1 MLALSAEATMAVAV
15 AVVTGTLGAMAS
27 RRVPPVLALAAG
39 LALAGILGLA
49 TVEELVSGLS
59 NTGVITI
66 GAMLVLAKGIVQTG
80 VVTRLSWLLLATTQS
95 ARQALLRLSVP
106 IGIASGL
113 MNTTPLVAMLIP
125 ATRELEQTRRIPA
138 REVLLPIAHVTTLA
152 GSVTLIGTSSNL
164 LIAGIAAAS
173 GIEMRMLSYA
183 PVALP
188 TAIVGSLV
196 IFVVAPLL
204 LRGTMASAQPARD
217 WRVEIPITAH
227 ALLRGRRASA
237 EGVAR
242 TEQYELTGIHRWGT
256 EVGPDAEVEADDV
269 LTFSATE
276 AGVTALWRS
285 PLFGQSPQRLYATT
299 IKLASGKTLHD
310 FENDALR
317 VVAARTDRPLR
328 DTVPKPGETCFI
340 TTDSVETIARN
351 EAFALWQSAA
361 GRVPQ
366 PRKTWIAVG
375 IMGAVIASATLGLLP
390 IVLAAVA
397 GAVLMVLTGV
407 LTPGA
412 AGRALDWNVLFVIAG
427 SVGLG
432 AIVVSSG
439 LADLIASG
447 VRLASGG
454 SELLFVIAFAGIT
467 TIMTNLITNAA
478 AASILTPVGIAIAL
492 EYGIDPTVVLA
503 LIGTCISFTFLNP
516 FGHQTN
522 LMVMRPG
529 GYTTATF
536 LRFGAPVLLAALIT
550 AAVAAYLLI
559 LAGGEA

>member
-1 MLALSAEATMAVAV
+1 MLAL
-15 AVVTGTLGAMAS
+15 
-27 RRVPPVLALAAG
+27 AG
-39 LALAGILGLA
+39 GLTLAGILGLA
-49 TVEELVSGLS
+49 TVEELASGLA

-80 VVTRLSWLLLATTQS
+80 VVTRLSWLLLSSTQS
-95 ARQALLRLSVP
+95 ARQALRRLIAP
-106 IGIASGL
+106 IGVASAL

-138 REVLLPIAHVTTLA
+138 REVLLPVAHVTTLA

-164 LIAGIAAAS
+164 LIAGIAA
-173 GIEMRMLSYA
+173 GRGVEMGMLSYA

-188 TAIVGSLV
+188 TALVGSLV
-196 IFVVAPLL
+196 IYLVAPLL
-204 LRGTMASAQPARD
+204 LRGKVASTQATRE
-217 WRVEIPITAH
+217 WRVEIPVTAH
-227 ALLRGRRASA
+227 ALINGRRASN

-242 TEQYELTGIHRWGT
+242 TQEYELAGILRGGK
-256 EVGPDAEVEADDV
+256 VVDPDAEIEADDV
-269 LTFSATE
+269 LTFTATE

-285 PLFGQSPQRLYATT
+285 PLFGHSPQRLYATT
-299 IKLASGKTLHD
+299 IKFGGSKPLRD
-310 FENDALR
+310 FESDSLR
-317 VVAARTDRPLR
+317 VVAARTERPLR
-328 DTVPKPGETCFI
+328 DTVLAPGETCFI
-340 TTDSVETIARN
+340 TTDEVDAIGTN
-351 EAFALWQSAA
+351 EAFALWQPAA
-361 GRVPQ
+361 GRAPQ
-366 PRKTWIAVG
+366 PGNTWIAVG

-397 GAVLMVLTGV
+397 GAVLMVMTGV

-439 LADLIASG
+439 LADLIAGG

-454 SELLFVIAFAGIT
+454 SELLFVISFAAIT
-467 TIMTNLITNAA
+467 TLMTNLITNAA
-478 AASILTPVGIAIAL
+478 AASILTPVGIAIAF
-492 EYGIDPTVVLA
+492 EYGIDPKVILTL
-503 LIGTCISFTFLNP
+503 LGTCISFTFLNP

-522 LMVMRPG
+522 MMVMRPG

-536 LRFGAPVLLAALIT
+536 LRFGTPVLLAALVT
-550 AAVAAYLLI
+550 AAVVAYLLI
-559 LAGGEA
+559 LTTART

>member
-1 MLALSAEATMAVAV
+1 MSAEVTMAVAA
-15 AVVTGTLGAMAS
+15 AVVAGTLVAMAS
-27 RRVPPVLALAAG
+27 RRVPPVLALAGG
-39 LALAGILGLA
+39 LTLAGILGLA
-49 TVEELVSGLS
+49 TVEELLAGLA
-59 NTGVITI
+59 NPGIITI

-80 VVTRLSWLLLATTQS
+80 VVTRLTWALLSTARN
-95 ARQALLRLSVP
+95 ARQALRRLMVP
-106 IGIASGL
+106 IGLASAV

-164 LIAGIAAAS
+164 LIAGIAAGQ
-173 GIEMRMLSYA
+173 GIEMGMLSYA

-188 TAIVGSLV
+188 TALVGWLV
-196 IFVVAPLL
+196 IYLVAPVF
-204 LRGTMASAQPARD
+204 LRGRVATEQPARE
-217 WRVEIPITAH
+217 WRVEIPVTTH
-227 ALLRGRRASA
+227 ALITGRQASA

-242 TEQYELTGIHRWGT
+242 TQEYELVAIQRRGKALD
-256 EVGPDAEVEADDV
+256 PDGEIDPDDV

-285 PLFGQSPQRLYATT
+285 PLFGLSPQRLYATT
-299 IKLASGKTLHD
+299 IKLAGSQTLRD
-310 FENDALR
+310 LESESLR
-317 VVAARTDRPLR
+317 VVAAQTNRPLR
-328 DTVPKPGETCFI
+328 DTVPVPGDTCFI
-340 TTDSVETIARN
+340 TTDDVDEIGRN
-351 EAFALWQSAA
+351 EAFALWQPAA

-366 PRKTWIAVG
+366 PGNTWIAVG
-375 IMGAVIASATLGLLP
+375 IMGAVIAAATLGLLP

-407 LTPGA
+407 LTPGS
-412 AGRALDWNVLFVIAG
+412 AGRALDWNVLFVLAG

-439 LADLIASG
+439 LADLIADG

-454 SELLFVIAFAGIT
+454 SELLFVIAFAAIT
-467 TIMTNLITNAA
+467 TAMTNVITNAA
-478 AASILTPVGIAIAL
+478 AASIITPVGIAIAR

-522 LMVMRPG
+522 MMVLRPG

-536 LRFGAPVLLAALIT
+536 LRFGTPVLLAALVT
-550 AAVAAYLLI
+550 AAVVAYLLI
-559 LAGGEA
+559 RTSVLG

>member
-1 MLALSAEATMAVAV
+1 MSAEATMAVAA
-15 AVVTGTLGAMAS
+15 AVVTGTLVAMAS
-27 RRVPPVLALAAG
+27 RRVPPVLALAGG
-39 LALAGILGLA
+39 LVLAGILGLA

-59 NTGVITI
+59 NPGVITI

-80 VVTRLSWLLLATTQS
+80 VVTRLSWLLLSTTHS
-95 ARQALLRLSVP
+95 ARQAFRRLIAP
-106 IGIASGL
+106 IGVASAL

-125 ATRELEQTRRIPA
+125 ATRELEQTRKIPA
-138 REVLLPIAHVTTLA
+138 REVLLPVAHVTTLA
-152 GSVTLIGTSSNL
+152 GSVSLIGTSSNL
-164 LIAGIAAAS
+164 LIAGIAAGR
-173 GIEMRMLSYA
+173 GIEMGMLSYA

-188 TAIVGSLV
+188 TALVGSLV
-196 IFVVAPLL
+196 IYLVAPLL
-204 LRGTMASAQPARD
+204 LRGKVASTQPARD
-217 WRVEIPITAH
+217 WRVEIPVTAH
-227 ALLRGRRASA
+227 ALINGHRAST

-242 TEQYELTGIHRWGT
+242 TQQYELAGIHRWG
-256 EVGPDAEVEADDV
+256 EVVDPDSEIEADDL

-276 AGVTALWRS
+276 AGVSALWRS
-285 PLFGQSPQRLYATT
+285 PLFGHSPQRLYATT
-299 IKLASGKTLHD
+299 IKLAEGKTLRD
-310 FENDALR
+310 FEGDSLR

-328 DTVPKPGETCFI
+328 ETVPAPGDTCFV
-340 TTDSVETIARN
+340 TTENVDAIERN

-361 GRVPQ
+361 GRAPQ
-366 PRKTWIAVG
+366 PGNTWIAVA
-375 IMGAVIASATLGLLP
+375 IMGAVIAVATLGLLP

-407 LTPGA
+407 LTPGS

-439 LADLIASG
+439 LADLIAG
-447 VRLASGG
+447 GIRLASGG
-454 SELLFVIAFAGIT
+454 SELLFVIAFAAIT
-467 TIMTNLITNAA
+467 TLMTNLITNAA

-492 EYGIDPTVVLA
+492 EYGIDPTVILA

-522 LMVMRPG
+522 MMVMRPG

-536 LRFGAPVLLAALIT
+536 LRFGTPVLLAALIT
-550 AAVAAYLLI
+550 AAAVAYLLI
-559 LAGGEA
+559 RVAEGS

>member
-1 MLALSAEATMAVAV
+1 MSAEATMAVAA
-15 AVVTGTLGAMAS
+15 AVVTGTLVAMAS
-27 RRVPPVLALAAG
+27 RRVPPVLALAGG
-39 LALAGILGLA
+39 LVLAGILGLA

-59 NTGVITI
+59 NPGVITI

-80 VVTRLSWLLLATTQS
+80 VVTRLSWLLLSTTHS
-95 ARQALLRLSVP
+95 ARQAFRRLIAP
-106 IGIASGL
+106 IGVASAL

-125 ATRELEQTRRIPA
+125 ATRELEQTRKIPA
-138 REVLLPIAHVTTLA
+138 REVLLPVAHVTTLA
-152 GSVTLIGTSSNL
+152 GSVSLIGTSSNL
-164 LIAGIAAAS
+164 LIAGIATGR
-173 GIEMRMLSYA
+173 GIEMGMLSYA

-188 TAIVGSLV
+188 TALVGTLV
-196 IFVVAPLL
+196 IYLVAPLL
-204 LRGTMASAQPARD
+204 LRGKVASTQPAHD
-217 WRVEIPITAH
+217 WRVEIPVTAQALITGH
-227 ALLRGRRASA
+227 RAST

-242 TEQYELTGIHRWGT
+242 TQQYELAGIHRWG
-256 EVGPDAEVEADDV
+256 EVVDPDSEIEADDL

-276 AGVTALWRS
+276 AGVSALWRS
-285 PLFGQSPQRLYATT
+285 PLFGHSPQRLYATT
-299 IKLASGKTLHD
+299 IKLAQGKTLRD
-310 FENDALR
+310 FEGDSLR

-328 DTVPKPGETCFI
+328 ETVPAPGDTCFV
-340 TTDSVETIARN
+340 TTENVDAIARN

-361 GRVPQ
+361 GRAPQ
-366 PRKTWIAVG
+366 PGNTWIAVT
-375 IMGAVIASATLGLLP
+375 IMGAVIALATLGLLP

-407 LTPGA
+407 LTPGS

-439 LADLIASG
+439 LADLIAG
-447 VRLASGG
+447 GIRLASGG
-454 SELLFVIAFAGIT
+454 SELLFVIAFAAIT
-467 TIMTNLITNAA
+467 TLMTNLITNAA

-492 EYGIDPTVVLA
+492 EYGIDPTVILA

-522 LMVMRPG
+522 MMVTRPG

-536 LRFGAPVLLAALIT
+536 LRFGTPVLLAALIT
-550 AAVAAYLLI
+550 AAAVAYLLI
-559 LAGGEA
+559 RVAEGS

>member
-1 MLALSAEATMAVAV
+1 MAVAA
-15 AVVTGTLGAMAS
+15 AVVAGTLVAMAS
-27 RRVPPVLALAAG
+27 RRVPPVLALAGG
-39 LALAGILGLA
+39 LTLAGILGLA
-49 TVEELVSGLS
+49 TVEELLAGLA
-59 NTGVITI
+59 NPGIITI

-80 VVTRLSWLLLATTQS
+80 VVTRLTWALLSTARN
-95 ARQALLRLSVP
+95 ARQALRRLMVP
-106 IGIASGL
+106 IGLASAV

-164 LIAGIAAAS
+164 LIAGIAAGQ
-173 GIEMRMLSYA
+173 GIEMGMLSYA

-188 TAIVGSLV
+188 TALVGWLV
-196 IFVVAPLL
+196 IYLVAPVF
-204 LRGTMASAQPARD
+204 LRGRVATEQPARE
-217 WRVEIPITAH
+217 WRVEIPVTTH
-227 ALLRGRRASA
+227 ALITGRQASA

-242 TEQYELTGIHRWGT
+242 TQEYELVAIQRRGKALD
-256 EVGPDAEVEADDV
+256 PDGEIDPDDV

-285 PLFGQSPQRLYATT
+285 PLFGLSPQRLYATT
-299 IKLASGKTLHD
+299 IKLAGSQTLRD
-310 FENDALR
+310 LESESLR
-317 VVAARTDRPLR
+317 VVAAQTNRPLR
-328 DTVPKPGETCFI
+328 DTVPVPGDTCFI
-340 TTDSVETIARN
+340 TTDDVDEIGRN
-351 EAFALWQSAA
+351 EAFALWQPAA

-366 PRKTWIAVG
+366 PGNTWIAVG
-375 IMGAVIASATLGLLP
+375 IMGAVIAAATLGLLP

-407 LTPGA
+407 LTPGS
-412 AGRALDWNVLFVIAG
+412 AGRALDWNVLFVLAG

-439 LADLIASG
+439 LADLIADG

-454 SELLFVIAFAGIT
+454 SELLFVIAFAAIT
-467 TIMTNLITNAA
+467 TAMTNVITNAA
-478 AASILTPVGIAIAL
+478 AASIITPVGIAIAR

-522 LMVMRPG
+522 MMVLRPG

-536 LRFGAPVLLAALIT
+536 LRFGTPVLLAALVT
-550 AAVAAYLLI
+550 AAVVAYLLI
-559 LAGGEA
+559 RTSVLG

>member
-1 MLALSAEATMAVAV
+1 MSAEATMAVAA
-15 AVVTGTLGAMAS
+15 AVVTGTLVAMAS
-27 RRVPPVLALAAG
+27 RRVPPVLALAGG
-39 LALAGILGLA
+39 LVLAGILGLA

-59 NTGVITI
+59 NPGVITI

-80 VVTRLSWLLLATTQS
+80 VVTRLSWLLLSTTHS
-95 ARQALLRLSVP
+95 ARQAFRRLIAP
-106 IGIASGL
+106 IGVASAL

-125 ATRELEQTRRIPA
+125 ATRELEQTRKIPA
-138 REVLLPIAHVTTLA
+138 REVLLPVAHVTTLA
-152 GSVTLIGTSSNL
+152 GSVSLIGTSSNL
-164 LIAGIAAAS
+164 LIAGIAAGR
-173 GIEMRMLSYA
+173 GIEMGMLSYA

-188 TAIVGSLV
+188 TALVGTLV
-196 IFVVAPLL
+196 IYLVAPLL
-204 LRGTMASAQPARD
+204 LRGKVASTQPAHD
-217 WRVEIPITAH
+217 WRVEIPVTAH
-227 ALLRGRRASA
+227 ALINGHRAST

-242 TEQYELTGIHRWGT
+242 TQQYELAGIHRWG
-256 EVGPDAEVEADDV
+256 EVVDPDSEIEADDL

-276 AGVTALWRS
+276 AGVSALWRS
-285 PLFGQSPQRLYATT
+285 PLFGHSPQRLYATT
-299 IKLASGKTLHD
+299 IKLAEGKTLRD
-310 FENDALR
+310 FEGDSLR

-328 DTVPKPGETCFI
+328 ETVPAPGDTCFV
-340 TTDSVETIARN
+340 TTENVDAIARN

-361 GRVPQ
+361 GRAPQ
-366 PRKTWIAVG
+366 PGNTWIAVA
-375 IMGAVIASATLGLLP
+375 IMGAVIALATLGLLP

-407 LTPGA
+407 LTPGS

-439 LADLIASG
+439 LADLIAG
-447 VRLASGG
+447 GIRLASGG
-454 SELLFVIAFAGIT
+454 SELLFVIAFAAIT
-467 TIMTNLITNAA
+467 TLMTNLITNAA

-492 EYGIDPTVVLA
+492 EYGIDPTVILA

-522 LMVMRPG
+522 MMVMRPG

-536 LRFGAPVLLAALIT
+536 LRFGTPVLLAALIT
-550 AAVAAYLLI
+550 AAAVAYLLI
-559 LAGGEA
+559 RVAEGS